1 MIIKGLVASPGIVI
15 GRVFLLEEEKFD
27 IQKREIKPEE
37 VKGEIARFKRALA
50 VTKEEMDHT
59 RQRVMKQLGK
69 KHSRLFDAYLLILSD
84 SMLRDDTTKIISE
97 DRTNAEYALQIIID
111 RITKTFN
118 MIDDEYLR
126 ERGRDIL
133 DVGMKILKNLL
144 GQERRTLANIKSQVV
159 VIARSLTPS
168 DTIAMRE
175 ENVIGFATDIGG
187 RTSHTAIMAKSLEIP
202 AVVGLKS
209 VTRAVRPGDTIII
222 DGNQGLVIVNPD
234 KLTIE
239 SYEREKK
246 KYIQIEK
253 ELEKL
258 KDLPAVTMDGH
269 SIELTANI
277 EVPEEITSVLGH
289 GGSGIGLY
297 RTEYLYLD
305 RKDLPSE
312 EEQYQKYKE
321 VAEKMLPYS
330 VVVRTL
336 DLGADKFPEDLG
348 FSSERNP
355 FMGMR
360 AIRLC
365 LKNPWVFKTQ
375 LRAILRASLSG
386 NLKIMYPMISGI
398 DELRE
403 ANLILDDV
411 KDELRHEGIPFNEDI
426 EVGVM
431 IEVPSAALTSDY
443 IAQEVDFLSI
453 GTNDLIQYT
462 LAVDRVNENVSHLYN
477 PLHMSVLRLIRNI
490 IDAGHKY
497 GKWVSMCGE
506 MAGDSSL
513 TRILLGLQLDELSM
527 SSINIPRAKKTIR
540 SSNYTECRKVY
551 NDTIEAG
558 DSKEIENILKR
569 DQKLMGEQI

>member
-1 MIIKGLVASPGIVI
+1 MIIKGLAASPGIVI

-27 IQKREIKPEE
+27 IQKREIKPDE
-37 VKGEIARFKRALA
+37 VKGEIARFKKALA
-50 VTKEEMDHT
+50 VTKEEMNHT

-97 DRTNAEYALQIIID
+97 NHTNAEYALQIIID

-202 AVVGLKS
+202 AVVGLKN
-209 VTRAVRPGDTIII
+209 VTRAVRPGDTLIV

-258 KDLPAVTMDGH
+258 KDLQAVTMDGH

-277 EVPEEITSVLGH
+277 EVPEEITSVLAH

-312 EEQYQKYKE
+312 EEQFQKYKE
-321 VAEKMLPYS
+321 VAEKILPYS

-348 FSSERNP
+348 FSTERNP

-386 NLKIMYPMISGI
+386 NLKIMYPMVSCI
-398 DELRE
+398 DEIRK
-403 ANLILDDV
+403 ANIILDDV
-411 KDELRHEGIPFNEDI
+411 KDELRHEGVPFNEDI

-431 IEVPSAALTSDY
+431 IEVPSAALTADY

-462 LAVDRVNENVSHLYN
+462 LAVDRVNENVSSLYD
-477 PLHMSVLRLIRNI
+477 PLHISILRLIRNI

-506 MAGDSSL
+506 MAGDPNL

-527 SSINIPRAKKTIR
+527 SSINIPRAKKIIR

-551 NDTIEAG
+551 NDILEAE
-558 DSKEIENILKR
+558 DTKEIENILRR
-569 DQKLMGEQI
+569 DQKLMEEQI